1 VSQCWYSYNCLHF
14 LKCAECHYCCYLVK
28 FIVAFSQMTMS
39 TDFPRCDSRSVR
51 IQSRLPF
58 LRRRSVFVR
67 QLAEFETAGARKIR
81 QAGPEFEPGRPK
93 LSAPGILQ
101 QTAEEGRQVVE
112 GCDRPG
118 TNVIKLFTAVS
129 KSVLLCRTFT
139 AFTVCN
145 LQI

>member
-1 VSQCWYSYNCLHF
+1 
-14 LKCAECHYCCYLVK
+14 
-28 FIVAFSQMTMS
+28 MS

-51 IQSRLPF
+51 IQPGLPF

-93 LSAPGILQ
+93 LSAAGILQ
-101 QTAEEGRQVVE
+101 QIAEEGRQAVE

-118 TNVIKLFTAVS
+118 TKVIKLFRAVS
-129 KSVLLCRTFT
+129 KSVFLYCTF
-139 AFTVCN
+139 AA
-145 LQI
+145 